1 MKAQLLKK
9 DGKPE
14 FAVLPIAE
22 YRRLLQRLEE
32 LEDIKD
38 FRDYKRSPEESF
50 PAAVVN
56 RLLNA
61 ENPVRVW
68 REYRGLT
75 QSQLAEKRSSAA
87 LRSLFGGLAKSAFGN
102 SLRQPAALSRRSWR
116 FTTSTKPAARR
127 TQPRFPCFLARE

>member
-38 FRDYKRSPEESF
+38 FRDYKRSPAESF
-50 PAAVVN
+50 PAEVVN
-56 RLLNA
+56 RLLDA
-61 ENPVRVW
+61 VNPIRVW

-75 QSQLAEKRSSAA
+75 
-87 LRSLFGGLAKSAFGN
+87 
-102 SLRQPAALSRRSWR
+102 
-116 FTTSTKPAARR
+116 
-127 TQPRFPCFLARE
+127 